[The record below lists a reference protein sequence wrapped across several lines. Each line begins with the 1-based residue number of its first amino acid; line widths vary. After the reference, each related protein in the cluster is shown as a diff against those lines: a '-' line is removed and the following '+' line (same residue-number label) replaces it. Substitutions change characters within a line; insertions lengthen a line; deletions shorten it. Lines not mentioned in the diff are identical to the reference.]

1 MADTNIPYDPNEE
14 HTLVLIKPDGYNRGL
29 IGDVISRIEKRG
41 FKIVGLKIT
50 IPTMDELEEHYFE
63 HREKHFFKS
72 LVEYMSSG
80 PIVAMVLEG
89 SRVITAFRN
98 MMGDT
103 NPALAMPG
111 TIRGDFGR
119 DWGPDRGIE
128 NIVHGSDSDLGAE
141 REIALWFPEMV
152 D

>member
-50 IPTMDELEEHYFE
+50 IPTMEELEEHYFD

-89 SRVITAFRN
+89 SRVITSFRN

-111 TIRGDFGR
+111 TIRGDLGR

-128 NIVHGSDSDLGAE
+128 NIVHGSDSELSAE
-141 REIALWFPEMV
+141 REISLWFPEMV

>member
-50 IPTMDELEEHYFE
+50 IPTMEELEEHYFD

-89 SRVITAFRN
+89 SRVITSFRN

-111 TIRGDFGR
+111 TIRGDLGR

-128 NIVHGSDSDLGAE
+128 NIVHGSDSELGAE
-141 REIALWFPEMV
+141 REISLWFPEMV